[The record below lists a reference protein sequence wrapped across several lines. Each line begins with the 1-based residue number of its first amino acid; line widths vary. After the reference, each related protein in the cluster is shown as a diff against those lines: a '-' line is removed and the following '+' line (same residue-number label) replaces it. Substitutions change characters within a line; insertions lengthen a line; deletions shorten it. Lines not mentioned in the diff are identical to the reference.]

1 MKNQRTFHQNVV
13 CWSMEPL
20 QLLFYQK
27 KNFRISK
34 TTPVGPG
41 GISFG
46 AAQKI
51 IVYPHFSLL
60 IISPGAST
68 NTNHHSM
75 RENHAK

>member
-1 MKNQRTFHQNVV
+1 MV
-13 CWSMEPL
+13 CWSMDPL
-20 QLLFYQK
+20 KVFFH
-27 KNFRISK
+27 KNFFFKVQR
-34 TTPVGPG
+34 PPGPG

-51 IVYPHFSLL
+51 IAYPHFSLL
-60 IISPGAST
+60 IISSGAPT

>member
-1 MKNQRTFHQNVV
+1 MLVYGTAKTIISSKFFFKVQRL
-13 CWSMEPL
+13 P
-20 QLLFYQK
+20 
-27 KNFRISK
+27 
-34 TTPVGPG
+34 GPG

-51 IVYPHFSLL
+51 IVYPHFSVL
-60 IISPGAST
+60 IISSGAPT

>member
-1 MKNQRTFHQNVV
+1 MLVYGTVKTIISSKFFFKVQR
-13 CWSMEPL
+13 P
-20 QLLFYQK
+20 
-27 KNFRISK
+27 
-34 TTPVGPG
+34 PGPG

-60 IISPGAST
+60 IISSGAST

>member
-20 QLLFYQK
+20 KLLFHQK
-27 KNFRISK
+27 FFFKVQR
-34 TTPVGPG
+34 PPGPG

-46 AAQKI
+46 ATQKI

-60 IISPGAST
+60 IITSGAPT

>member
-1 MKNQRTFHQNVV
+1 MV

-20 QLLFYQK
+20 KLFFHQK
-27 KNFRISK
+27 IFFKVQR
-34 TTPVGPG
+34 PPGPG

-51 IVYPHFSLL
+51 IVYPHFSVL
-60 IISPGAST
+60 IISSGAPT